1 MANILVVEDNLSVT
15 GLLRLALKIEGYNVV
30 AVLDGESAVQ
40 FALRETPHLIIL
52 DGGLTSADSREVAR
66 RLREH
71 PKSMHIPIIILSDQ
85 CDVALK
91 VQAFESGA
99 DDYITRPFHKDELL
113 ARVRA
118 QLRRVEQRFL
128 SPLTGLP
135 GGIQVEQAI
144 KYGLNRPD
152 PWSILY
158 LDLDNFKA
166 FNDVYGFL
174 AGNDLIRLVGRICQH
189 VVYEYGNTDD
199 FVGHIGGDDFV
210 IMTTPD
216 CAKILS
222 LRIAIHFKEKSIAF
236 YRPEDRE
243 RGSISGVDRKGRSYQ
258 FPLVSLS
265 IGEVSNQIRQPHSMQ
280 ELSYLTAEAKYL
292 AKQSTGKIYYPS
304 SLRDRRYQEHPQ
316 SPLLMS
322 SSSLLSPSPT
332 VDHVHEAL
340 LHLLEGE
347 SVSQFE
353 QQVHW

>member
-1 MANILVVEDNLSVT
+1 MANILVVEDNLSIT
-15 GLLRLALKIEGYNVV
+15 ELLRLALEIEGYNIMV
-30 AVLDGESAVQ
+30 VLDGERAVQ

-71 PKSMHIPIIILSDQ
+71 PKTMHIPIIILSDQ
-85 CDVALK
+85 YEVTLK
-91 VQAFESGA
+91 VQAFEAGA

-144 KYGLNRPD
+144 KYCLSRPN

-174 AGNDLIRLVGRICQH
+174 AGNDLIRLVGRICQY
-189 VVYEYGNTDD
+189 VVHEYGNSDD

-210 IMTTPD
+210 VMTTPD
-216 CAKILS
+216 CAKLLS
-222 LRIAIHFKEKSIAF
+222 LRIAIHFKGESITF

-265 IGEVSNQIRQPHSMQ
+265 IGEVTNQVGQPHSMQ

-304 SLRDRRYQEHPQ
+304 SLRDRMYQEHPH
-316 SPLLMS
+316 SPLLA
-322 SSSLLSPSPT
+322 SSSLLPPSPPT
-332 VDHVHEAL
+332 VDRIHRSL
-340 LHLLEGE
+340 LHLFEEE
-347 SVSQFE
+347 SMSQFE
-353 QQVHW
+353 QQVH

>member
-1 MANILVVEDNLSVT
+1 MANILVVEDDLSIT
-15 GLLRLALKIEGYNVV
+15 RLLRLALEIEEYNVIS
-30 AVLDGESAVQ
+30 VLDGESTVQ

-52 DGGLTSADSREVAR
+52 DSGLASADSHEVTR

-85 CDVALK
+85 CEVALK

-113 ARVRA
+113 ARVGA

-144 KYGLNRPD
+144 KYSLNRPD

-174 AGNDLIRLVGRICQH
+174 AGNDLIRLVGRICQR
-189 VVYEYGNTDD
+189 VVHEYGNTDD

-216 CAKILS
+216 CAKVLS
-222 LRIAIHFKEKSIAF
+222 LYIATHFKEESSAF
-236 YRPEDRE
+236 YRPEDRG

-265 IGEVSNQIRQPHSMQ
+265 IGEVCNQTCQPHSMQ

-292 AKQSTGKIYYPS
+292 AKQSTGKIYNPS
-304 SLRDRRYQEHPQ
+304 SLRDRIHQEHPR
-316 SPLLMS
+316 SPLLAS
-322 SSSLLSPSPT
+322 FPPLPPSPSV
-332 VDHVHEAL
+332 VDHLDQAL
-340 LHLLEGE
+340 IHLLEGE
-347 SVSQFE
+347 SMSQFE
-353 QQVHW
+353 QKVHW